1 MPQLNIAMFPTQ
13 LFWLAVCF
21 VALYLLVNYVI
32 VPRVGTVLDER
43 QKRIDDNLERAATLK
58 AEAEQAI
65 AVYEKAL
72 AEARSKAQE
81 TLREKAAAMQAEAE
95 SRSRA
100 LGDKL
105 AADIKAGEA
114 KVLAA
119 REAAIEGVRQLAA
132 EVAGDLAARLTGGA
146 VEGAKAKAAV
156 DGVMGGR

>member
-43 QKRIDDNLERAATLK
+43 QKRIDDNLERAGTLK

-72 AEARSKAQE
+72 AEARAKAQE

-95 SRSRA
+95 SRTRA
-100 LGDKL
+100 LSEKL
-105 AADIKAGEA
+105 SADIKAGEA

-146 VEGAKAKAAV
+146 VEAAKAKTAV
-156 DGVMGGR
+156 DGVMGSR

>member
-43 QKRIDDNLERAATLK
+43 QKRIDDNLERAGTLK

-72 AEARSKAQE
+72 AEARTKAQE

-95 SRSRA
+95 SRTRA
-100 LGDKL
+100 LSEKL
-105 AADIKAGEA
+105 SADIKAGEA

-119 REAAIEGVRQLAA
+119 REAAIEGVRSLAA

-146 VEGAKAKAAV
+146 VEAAKAKTAV
-156 DGVMGGR
+156 DGVMGSR

>member
-21 VALYLLVNYVI
+21 VALYLLVHYVI

-43 QKRIDDNLERAATLK
+43 QKRIDDNLERAGTLK

-72 AEARSKAQE
+72 AEARTKAQE

-95 SRSRA
+95 SRTRA
-100 LGDKL
+100 LSEKL
-105 AADIKAGEA
+105 SADIKAGEA

-119 REAAIEGVRQLAA
+119 REAAIEGVRSLAA

-146 VEGAKAKAAV
+146 VEAAKAKTAV
-156 DGVMGGR
+156 DGVMGSR